1 MVFFVGAAA
10 ALLASVMFNLGLA
23 LQALEAR
30 KAPKSLDLRMSLLWR
45 LLRKPRWLLGQVLG
59 TVGIAPQVYALSLAP
74 FVVVQPLLAVGLLL
88 LLAIG
93 SRVFDESVG
102 VVGFIGV
109 LAIIGGV
116 GLVAWGAPAHS
127 EAHRG
132 GVTVLGVAVFLA
144 VLSLL
149 PFALKHTPWDSATI
163 LMIAA
168 GAGFAGTNVA
178 TKLLSDDIGLG
189 HWAQAASWGAF
200 GLALGVAATI
210 TGMSAFQRRR
220 ATIVVPFTTSVQTFL
235 PILLEPLF
243 LKEHW
248 GSAEYDGMPIL
259 IGVVV
264 ALVGTVLITRTDA
277 VADLA
282 AGAQS

>member
-1 MVFFVGAAA
+1 VFLVGAAA
-10 ALLASVMFNLGLA
+10 ALLASAMFNLGLA

-30 KAPKSLDLRMSLLWR
+30 KAPKSLDLQVGLLWR

-93 SRVFDESVG
+93 ARVFGESVG
-102 VVGFIGV
+102 LLGFIGV
-109 LAIIGGV
+109 VAIIGGV

-127 EAHRG
+127 ESHRG
-132 GVTVLGVAVFLA
+132 GIMVVGVAVFLA

-149 PFALKHTPWDSATI
+149 PFALKHTPWDSAI
-163 LMIAA
+163 VLMIAS
-168 GAGFAGTNVA
+168 GAAFAGTNVA
-178 TKLLSDDIGLG
+178 TKLLSDDVGLR

-200 GLALGVAATI
+200 GLALGVTATI
-210 TGMSAFQRRR
+210 TGMTAFRRRR

-235 PILLEPLF
+235 PLLLEPLF

-248 GSAEYDGMPIL
+248 GSADFDGIPIL
-259 IGVVV
+259 IGVSI
-264 ALVGTVLITRTDA
+264 ALIGTVLITRTDA

-282 AGAQS
+282 ADAQS

>member
-1 MVFFVGAAA
+1 MVFVGVGAA
-10 ALLASVMFNLGLA
+10 LVASVLFNLGLA

-30 KAPKSLDLRMSLLWR
+30 KAPKSLDLRVGLLWQ
-45 LLRKPRWLLGQVLG
+45 LLRRPRWLLGQLLG
-59 TVGIAPQVYALSLAP
+59 TAGIAPQVYALSLAP

-93 SRVFDESVG
+93 ARVFDEDVG
-102 VVGFIGV
+102 AFGIVGV

-116 GLVAWGAPAHS
+116 ALVAWGAPSHT

-132 GVTVLGVAVFLA
+132 GVALVGVAGLLA
-144 VLSLL
+144 TLSLL
-149 PFALKHTPWDSATI
+149 PFALKHVGWDSATVV
-163 LMIAA
+163 MVAS

-178 TKLLSDDIGLG
+178 TKLVSDAVGSR
-189 HWAQAASWGAF
+189 HWTQVASWGVL

-210 TGMSAFQRRR
+210 TGMTAFQRRR
-220 ATIVVPFTTSVQTFL
+220 ATVVVPVTSSVQTFL
-235 PILLEPLF
+235 PLLLEPLF

-248 GSAEYDGMPIL
+248 ASAPYGGIPL
-259 IGVVV
+259 LVGVVV
-264 ALVGTVLITRTDA
+264 AFFGTLLITRTDA
-277 VADLA
+277 VAELA

>member
-1 MVFFVGAAA
+1 MFFVGGAA
-10 ALLASVMFNLGLA
+10 ALLASAMFNLGLA

-30 KAPKSLDLRMSLLWR
+30 QAPKALDLRVGLLWR

-59 TVGIAPQVYALSLAP
+59 TVGIAPQVLAFALAP

-93 SRVFDESVG
+93 ARVFDEPVGAFG
-102 VVGFIGV
+102 VVGV

-132 GVTVLGVAVFLA
+132 GVTVLGVAAFLA
-144 VLSLL
+144 ALSLL
-149 PFALKHTPWDSATI
+149 PFALKRTRWDSATA

-168 GAGFAGTNVA
+168 GAGFAGTNIA
-178 TKLLSDDIGLG
+178 TKLLSDDVGLG
-189 HWAQAASWGAF
+189 HWVQATAWTVL
-200 GLALGVAATI
+200 GLGFGVAATI
-210 TGMSAFQRRR
+210 TGMTAFQRRR
-220 ATIVVPFTTSVQTFL
+220 ATVVVPFTTSVQTFL
-235 PILLEPLF
+235 PLLLEPLF

-248 GSAEYDGMPIL
+248 TSADYGGAPIL
-259 IGVVV
+259 IGVAV
-264 ALVGTVLITRTDA
+264 ALIGTVLIARTDA
-277 VADLA
+277 VAELA
-282 AGAQS
+282 AGAQR

>member
-1 MVFFVGAAA
+1 MFFVGVAA
-10 ALLASVMFNLGLA
+10 ALLASMLFNLGLA

-30 KAPKSLDLRMSLLWR
+30 KAPKSLDLRVGLVWR
-45 LLRKPRWLLGQVLG
+45 LLHKPRWLLGQVLG

-93 SRVFDESVG
+93 SRVFDERVG
-102 VVGFIGV
+102 AVAVVGV

-116 GLVAWGAPAHS
+116 ALVAWGAPAHT

-132 GVTVLGVAVFLA
+132 GLAVIGVAVLLV
-144 VLSLL
+144 VLSFL
-149 PFALKHTPWDSATI
+149 PFALKRTPWDSSTAV
-163 LMIAA
+163 MVAS

-178 TKLLSDDIGLG
+178 TKLLSDDVGLG
-189 HWAQAASWGAF
+189 HWVPAASWGVF
-200 GLALGVAATI
+200 GLVLGVAATI
-210 TGMSAFQRRR
+210 TAMTAFQRRQ
-220 ATIVVPFTTSVQTFL
+220 ATTVVPFTTSVQTFL
-235 PILLEPLF
+235 PLLLEPLF

-248 GSAEYDGMPIL
+248 TSGVYDGAPIL
-259 IGVVV
+259 IGAVI
-264 ALVGTVLITRTDA
+264 ALTGTVLITRTDA

>member
-1 MVFFVGAAA
+1 MFFVGATA

-30 KAPKSLDLRMSLLWR
+30 KAPKSLDLRMGLLWR
-45 LLRKPRWLLGQVLG
+45 LLRKRRWLLGQVLG

-149 PFALKHTPWDSATI
+149 PFALKHTRWDSATI

-189 HWAQAASWGAF
+189 HWVQAASWGAF

-235 PILLEPLF
+235 PLLLEPLF

-248 GSAEYDGMPIL
+248 ASAEYDGVPIL
-259 IGVVV
+259 IGVVL

-277 VADLA
+277 VAELA

>member
-1 MVFFVGAAA
+1 MFFVGGAA
-10 ALLASVMFNLGLA
+10 ALLASTLFNLGLA

-30 KAPKSLDLRMSLLWR
+30 QAPKTLDLRVGLLWR

-59 TVGIAPQVYALSLAP
+59 TVGIAPQVLAFALAP

-93 SRVFDESVG
+93 ARVFDEPVG
-102 VVGFIGV
+102 ALGVAGV

-132 GVTVLGVAVFLA
+132 GVTVLGVAAFLA
-144 VLSLL
+144 ALSLL
-149 PFALKHTPWDSATI
+149 PFALKRTRWDSATV
-163 LMIAA
+163 LMIAS

-178 TKLLSDDIGLG
+178 TKLLSDDVGLG
-189 HWAQAASWGAF
+189 HWVQATSWTVL
-200 GLALGVAATI
+200 GLGFGVAATI
-210 TGMSAFQRRR
+210 TGMTAFQRRR
-220 ATIVVPFTTSVQTFL
+220 ATVVVPFTTSVQTFL
-235 PILLEPLF
+235 PLLLEPLF

-248 GSAEYDGMPIL
+248 TSATFDGAPIL
-259 IGVVV
+259 IGVAV
-264 ALVGTVLITRTDA
+264 ALIGTVLIARTDA
-277 VADLA
+277 VAELA
-282 AGAQS
+282 AGAQR